1 MTIKDTVV
9 NLSVFIF
16 CIAKDQFIYTIPHTY
31 LTVIISFNE
40 LASKSITMFLIIL
53 GLLLIIIISAA
64 AKNNFAIAKFVGIG
78 RIVGLLFI
86 LIGISTAC
94 IKQIDA
100 GEVGVKVLFGSVQ
113 NEVLQSGLHFVNP
126 LLDIKRLDVKTQN
139 YTMSGVHDEGDK
151 AGDDAI
157 RVLTSDGLEVTI
169 DLTVLYRVV
178 AADAPRLLRETGEDF
193 RDKIVRPITR
203 TKIRDNAVYYQAVD
217 LFGNKRDEFQQ
228 RIYKTIEDDFKKRG
242 LMLEQLLVRNITLPN
257 SVKASIES
265 KINAEQDAKK
275 MEFVLLKEKQEAER
289 KRVEAQGI
297 ADYQRIINTGLTD
310 QQLQY
315 EQIKAMKEIAL
326 SQNAKIIVMG
336 KGNTPLIIDGKQ

>member
-1 MTIKDTVV
+1 MV
-9 NLSVFIF
+9 
-16 CIAKDQFIYTIPHTY
+16 
-31 LTVIISFNE
+31 
-40 LASKSITMFLIIL
+40 LIIL
-53 GLLLIIIISAA
+53 GIILFIVATIVV
-64 AKNNFAIAKFVGIG
+64 KNNSALSKFERGGKTISIVLIALGIMNSC
-78 RIVGLLFI
+78 V
-86 LIGISTAC
+86 
-94 IKQIDA
+94 KQIDA
-100 GEVGVKVLFGSVQ
+100 GEIGVKILFGSIQ
-113 NEVLQSGLHFVNP
+113 KEVMLSGLHFINP
-126 LLDIKRLDVKTQN
+126 LLDVKKLDVKTQN

-157 RVLTSDGLEVTI
+157 KVLTSDGLEVTI
-169 DLTVLYRVV
+169 DLTVLFRVISIE
-178 AADAPRLLRETGEDF
+178 APRLLGETGADY

-217 LFGNKRDEFQQ
+217 LFGSKRDEFQQ

-275 MEFVLLKEKQEAER
+275 MEFVLQKEKQEAER

-297 ADYQRIINTGLTD
+297 ADYQKIINTGLTS

-315 EQIKAMKEIAL
+315 EQIKAMQAL
-326 SQNAKIIVMG
+326 SLSPNAKVIVMG
-336 KGNTPLIIDGKQ
+336 KGNTPLIIDGK